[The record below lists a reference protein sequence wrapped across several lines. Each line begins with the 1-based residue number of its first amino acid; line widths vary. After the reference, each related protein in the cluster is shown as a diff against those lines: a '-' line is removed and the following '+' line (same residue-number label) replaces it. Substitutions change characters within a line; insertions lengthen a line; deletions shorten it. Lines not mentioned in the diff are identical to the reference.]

1 MFTAAL
7 HRVHRSIRS
16 SLPHALLAAATLAA
30 SWTALPSAA
39 RAPEF
44 VSVKGNS
51 ANVRAQ
57 PQARAQ
63 VQWELSKG
71 YPLQVTARQGN
82 WLKVRD
88 YESALGWVYRPNTST
103 QAHHVVKARTANLRN
118 GPGANHRVIGKLEQH
133 EVVRTLEKRAGWAKV
148 RSPSGTQGWVARS
161 LLWGW

>member
-7 HRVHRSIRS
+7 HRVRRSIRS
-16 SLPHALLAAATLAA
+16 SFPSAVLAAATLATGWA
-30 SWTALPSAA
+30 ALPSIAQA
-39 RAPEF
+39 QEF
-44 VSVKGNS
+44 VSVKGNTV
-51 ANVRAQ
+51 NVRAQ

-63 VQWELSKG
+63 VQWELTKG

-118 GPGANHRVIGKLEQH
+118 GPGTNHRVVGKLDQH

-148 RSPSGTQGWVARS
+148 RSQGGTQGWVARN